1 MSGPTLDE
9 VLAMVTDMYE
19 AMFIEAEPAVEILAE
34 VTGWSMAL
42 CARML
47 GDEMTRRDRASTAR
61 DRAAEQATDDDWTL
75 LREWRDDGSW
85 S

>member
-19 AMFIEAEPAVEILAE
+19 VAFIEADPADH
-34 VTGWSMAL
+34 TGLSMAL
-42 CARML
+42 CARIL
-47 GDEMTRRDRASTAR
+47 GDEMTARDRAVAAR
-61 DRAAEQATDDDWTL
+61 DRAAEQAIADADDWTPL
-75 LREWRDDGSW
+75 NEWRDDGSW